1 MLDHMLL
8 TGNLLA
14 HCYGAEIRNEV
25 LHEESVAFGTDR
37 NTPSPTTPRW
47 WPPSSSGAGGWRTA
61 MTFGSYRALAPAD
74 PTSRSGRPCP
84 GPVV

>member
-47 WPPSSSGAGGWRTA
+47 WPPSSSTDPGGPVLSGAGQDFVAWAARGPAGPPTP
-61 MTFGSYRALAPAD
+61 RAP
-74 PTSRSGRPCP
+74 
-84 GPVV
+84 